1 MHDPAGLFGLGEVHG
16 VAATGYQGGD
26 AMWDQS
32 GHSQRVRGKTGV
44 VRPGHGQDGS
54 AQRRQK
60 VPKRNLGA
68 RSAEPQTGSQTGRAV
83 AQPLRTLRRI
93 TDLESFEHRP
103 AQPAVD
109 EGLDVTGSLEPV
121 GQGIVGLATSRPF
134 VRILHSG
141 GDADED
147 DRAQRQL
154 RSESHMQA
162 HPCTEGVAEEGA
174 RLIADLG
181 AYSVRYQTRRRRQV
195 GPHRTGVAV
204 SRKIHR
210 EQRVRLGQEVT
221 ETTPEAPRLG
231 EAMEDDQW
239 WPRSAQVDMEG
250 HVG

>member
-44 VRPGHGQDGS
+44 VRPGHGQDGT

-121 GQGIVGLATSRPF
+121 GQGIVGLASSRTF
-134 VRILHSG
+134 VRVFHSG

-162 HPCTEGVAEEGA
+162 HPRTKGVTEEGA

-181 AYSVRYQTRRRRQV
+181 AYRLRHQARCCRQV
-195 GPHRTGVAV
+195 GPHRTGIAV
-204 SRKIHR
+204 SGQVHR
-210 EQRVRLGQEVT
+210 QQRVRLGQEVT
-221 ETTPEAPRLG
+221 ETTPEASRLG
-231 EAMEDDQW
+231 EAVEDDQW
-239 WPRSAQVDMEG
+239 WSRPAHVDMEWHAG
-250 HVG
+250 